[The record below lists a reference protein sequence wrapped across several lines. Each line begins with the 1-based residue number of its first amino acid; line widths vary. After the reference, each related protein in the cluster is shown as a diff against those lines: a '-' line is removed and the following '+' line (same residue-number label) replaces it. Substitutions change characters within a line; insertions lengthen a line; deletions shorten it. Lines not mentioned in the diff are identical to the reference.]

1 MNDSDAAHVLLQ
13 GDPFALERELP
24 EILALDDPACPCR
37 ELSQEGE
44 RGRTE
49 LIVFVDRAHGPSIAY
64 TLNRCVEPVACGD
77 VVEKGMELSEAV
89 LPSRP

>member
-1 MNDSDAAHVLLQ
+1 LNDSDAAHVLLQ
-13 GDPFALERELP
+13 RDPFALKRELS
-24 EILALDDPACPCR
+24 EILAFDDPACPRC

-49 LIVFVDRAHGPSIAY
+49 FIVFVDRAHGRSIAH
-64 TLNRCVEPVACGD
+64 LPDRWVEPLACGD
-77 VVEKGMELSEAV
+77 VVEKRMEQSEPV